1 MSRFVHVEITA
12 DDFDR
17 AKKFYAEAFGLK
29 GSDSGMAGGMDYWLI
44 AEGRPDENGV
54 GGAIMPR
61 TYHTQPTI
69 ATISVDD
76 VAESVKKVMAAGG
89 KVEGEMNDI
98 PGVGKHVYVRDTE
111 GNLVGLLQPS
121 PDMSDK

>member
-17 AKKFYAEAFGLK
+17 AKKFYAEGL
-29 GSDSGMAGGMDYWLI
+29 GLTGADSGMPGMDYWLI
-44 AEGRPDENGV
+44 AGGVPDQNGV

-61 TYHTQPTI
+61 KYQTQPTI

-76 VAESVKKVMAAGG
+76 VTAAMEKVKAAGG
-89 KVEGEMNDI
+89 KVNGDVQDI
-98 PGVGKHVYVRDTE
+98 PGVGKHVYITDTE
-111 GNLVGLLQPS
+111 GNVVGLLQPS
-121 PDMSDK
+121 GDMQGTK